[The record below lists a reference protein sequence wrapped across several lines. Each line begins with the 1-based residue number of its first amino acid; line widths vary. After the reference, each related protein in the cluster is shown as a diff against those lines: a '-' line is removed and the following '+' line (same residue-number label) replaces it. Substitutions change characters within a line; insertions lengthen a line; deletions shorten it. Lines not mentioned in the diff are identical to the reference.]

1 MHRQIACLS
10 KAALFSLAVV
20 TFAIPVN
27 AQNPNQPQQGM
38 PNFQGRPGQKQEKT
52 NLTGTLTAAA
62 APLIKLKPEKG
73 NQEWTIRVDSKPEEI
88 VVRGEAE
95 KGWVKPGMFVHFDAT
110 LDKKGVGQSPVS
122 EVSVFT
128 PTPQLELGVTENGAL
143 PDFSAVGSE
152 EEPAEKSDE
161 EVSKFTVVGR
171 LSGVAR
177 DGKWSVTAGRAKVT
191 VEVAED
197 AKISVELPD
206 PRLISMGDTVKGTV
220 YYYNQGVGVMKGE
233 VEVEAAKPFAAPE
246 DPREA
251 RRNRRSRGKEDNAPV
266 NPAEAKS
273 IFDM

>member
-1 MHRQIACLS
+1 MHRQIARLC
-10 KAALFSLAVV
+10 AAASFSLAVLLLS
-20 TFAIPVN
+20 IPAQ

-38 PNFQGRPGQKQEKT
+38 PNFNGRPGQKQERT
-52 NLTGTLTAAA
+52 NLTGTLTAAQ

-73 NQEWTIRVDSKPEEI
+73 NQEWTIRVDSKPDEI

-95 KGWVKPGMFVHFDAT
+95 KGWVRPGMFVHFEAT
-110 LDKKGVGQSPVS
+110 LDKKGVGQSAVS

-128 PTPQLELGVTENGAL
+128 PTPQLELGVTQSGGL
-143 PDFSAVGSE
+143 PEFSAIGSE
-152 EEPAEKSDE
+152 EENASSEE
-161 EVSKFTVVGR
+161 EVSKYTVVGR

-177 DGKWSVTAGRAKVT
+177 DGKWSVSAGRAKVT

-206 PRLISMGDTVKGTV
+206 PRLIRIGDTVKGTV
-220 YYYNQGVGVMKGE
+220 YYYNQGVGVLKGE
-233 VEVEAAKPFAAPE
+233 VEVEAAEPFPAPE

-251 RRNRRSRGKEDNAPV
+251 RRNRRTKAKEDAPA

>member
-1 MHRQIACLS
+1 MHRQIARFL
-10 KAALFSLAVV
+10 AAASFSLAVLV
-20 TFAIPVN
+20 LSLPAH

-38 PNFQGRPGQKQEKT
+38 PNFNGRPGQKQERT
-52 NLTGTLTAAA
+52 NLTGTLTAAQ

-88 VVRGEAE
+88 IVRGEAE
-95 KGWVKPGMFVHFDAT
+95 KGWVRPGMFVHFEAT
-110 LDKKGVGQSPVS
+110 LDKKGVGQSAVS
-122 EVSVFT
+122 QVSVFT
-128 PTPQLELGVTENGAL
+128 PTPQLELGVTEQAAL
-143 PDFSAVGSE
+143 PDFSSAGSE
-152 EEPAEKSDE
+152 EATESTGE
-161 EVSKFTVVGR
+161 EVAKYTVVGR

-177 DGKWSVTAGRAKVT
+177 DGKWSVTAGKAKVT

-206 PRLISMGDTVKGTV
+206 PRLIRMGDTVKGTV
-220 YYYNQGVGVMKGE
+220 YYYNQGVGVLRGD
-233 VEVEAAKPFAAPE
+233 VEVEAAEPFAAPE

-251 RRNRRSRGKEDNAPV
+251 RRNRRTREKDAPA